1 MSMCKHCEMEN
12 AMPTDT
18 HCWNCK
24 RPMANDSRPASCSS
38 CSNWEPRRNSGM
50 GDGYCP
56 IFDKFTDPDHGNRCT
71 AFETNAKAESRRH
84 EL

>member
-12 AMPTDT
+12 AMTTDT

-24 RPMANDSRPASCSS
+24 KPMTNDSRPATCSA
-38 CSNWEPRRNSGM
+38 CLNWEPRQNSAM

-56 IFDKFTDPDHGNRCT
+56 IFDKFTDPDHGKRCT
-71 AFETNAKAESRRH
+71 AFQANTPDH
-84 EL
+84 PPP